1 MKVVT
6 SVSNK
11 GQTKLEFRVLNF
23 IFCNGNGLHHLFNPS
38 GRQRII
44 LEIHTT
50 PFIYTYTIIY
60 TLGLRSVLLVEWFH
74 IQMSC
79 FLSFELWIHSMGC
92 SLVLHCIIMQGV
104 ITAHLLY
111 FMAMQL
117 IWTSMTEWTTS
128 RFPALVESYTC
139 VTDPHAL
146 GIWRECERKRTRRGR
161 R

>member
-6 SVSNK
+6 SVGNK
-11 GQTKLEFRVLNF
+11 GQMKLEFWVLNF
-23 IFCNGNGLHHLFNPS
+23 IFCNGNHLFNPS

-60 TLGLRSVLLVEWFH
+60 TLGLCSVLLDEWFH

-79 FLSFELWIHSMGC
+79 FLSFKLWIHSMGC
-92 SLVLHCIIMQGV
+92 SLVLHHITMQGV

-117 IWTSMTEWTTS
+117 IWTFMTEWTTS
-128 RFPALVESYTC
+128 WFPSPVESYTC
-139 VTDPHAL
+139 VTDPHTL
-146 GIWRECERKRTRRGR
+146 GILPECKRKRTRRGR